1 MLLFEK
7 NCPKKRCVGRNTCA
21 HIRPKMGKS
30 SPDGLYNVREF
41 RGNSKGIRGNSNGFQ
56 GNSAFWT
63 IARMYILQ
71 YGSPCA
77 IRPSNPC
84 YNINI
89 GLKHRTCAAT
99 PTNRHRS
106 ATCGLQV
113 WAQCSLELY
122 HGRYPEP
129 VCTCCLVFRGPPP
142 RILRSNLIQ
151 TESDCMEWYLIFA
164 LGTSG
169 LCHKSGLA
177 KYTKNFGPREAAVA
191 LYLPRNST
199 IAYVVV

>member
-1 MLLFEK
+1 MDF
-7 NCPKKRCVGRNTCA
+7 
-21 HIRPKMGKS
+21 
-30 SPDGLYNVREF
+30 
-41 RGNSKGIRGNSNGFQ
+41 KGIRLFGPSHGCIFYSMGALVQ
-56 GNSAFWT
+56 SAQVT
-63 IARMYILQ
+63 PVIILTVL
-71 YGSPCA
+71 
-77 IRPSNPC
+77 
-84 YNINI
+84 NI

-177 KYTKNFGPREAAVA
+177 K
-191 LYLPRNST
+191 
-199 IAYVVV
+199 